1 MESTWSVLKWHSKN
15 RIHGRQPF
23 RLKSS
28 YDERRGLDLPL
39 DRNGVLTVVSNNDV
53 RSSMRVVIQ
62 NDSSEVEN
70 GIFQN

>member
-1 MESTWSVLKWHSKN
+1 M
-15 RIHGRQPF
+15 
-23 RLKSS
+23 
-28 YDERRGLDLPL
+28 DLPL